1 MRAKTPSGGQIALR
15 HTGAM
20 QFQITS
26 RGKDYAGM
34 SKAKIEIE
42 MVDLLTSILSM
53 TLEPVQVI
61 NILKQIPIEKM
72 PRFQQETTGYG
83 KVITFSKRDGDFST
97 KSDCYSFLVEES
109 MGQILIKDGMIIE
122 KRHFNNLKLKEYL
135 RVFANML
142 FDI

>member
-15 HTGAM
+15 RTGAM

-34 SKAKIEIE
+34 SKSKI
-42 MVDLLTSILSM
+42 VDLLTSILSM

-135 RVFANML
+135 KDFANML

>member
-15 HTGAM
+15 RTGAM

-34 SKAKIEIE
+34 PKSKIEIE

-53 TLEPVQVI
+53 TLE
-61 NILKQIPIEKM
+61 LKQIPIEKM

-135 RVFANML
+135 KDFANML

>member
-15 HTGAM
+15 RTGAM

-34 SKAKIEIE
+34 SKSKIEIE
-42 MVDLLTSILSM
+42 M
-53 TLEPVQVI
+53 
-61 NILKQIPIEKM
+61 
-72 PRFQQETTGYG
+72 
-83 KVITFSKRDGDFST
+83 
-97 KSDCYSFLVEES
+97 EES

-135 RVFANML
+135 KDFANML

>member
-15 HTGAM
+15 RTGAM

-34 SKAKIEIE
+34 PKSKIE

-135 RVFANML
+135 KDFANML

>member
-15 HTGAM
+15 RTGAM

-34 SKAKIEIE
+34 SKSKIE

-83 KVITFSKRDGDFST
+83 KVITFSKRDGKFSA
-97 KSDCYSFLVEES
+97 KGDCYSFLVEES

-135 RVFANML
+135 KDFANML